1 MFIGAVPMPVV
12 NQLLRAVD
20 CSSWPEIFVCCSG
33 SFRVDRALKERYPQK
48 AVRGNDV
55 SLVSCAVGAL
65 LTGGELAIAFKDRLA
80 FIEEREFADY
90 GWRVAAVIVAL
101 RLSQFSGKNAYAQ
114 GHFEHCRQNFDT
126 YLAKAHEKVL
136 QLQAGAQLD
145 EYCAGD
151 FRDHA
156 DRAMREGAGIA
167 GFMPTYK
174 GGYERMY
181 RFLDANADWPRPSFR
196 TWDPKDL
203 PDWLATV
210 ARSDSPY
217 FVVTDHELAG
227 FKAATEYRSTIN
239 KPVYGYL
246 GDGRSSF
253 RRKRNREASFAYQAV
268 DPATLGPLTNVE
280 LVPASS
286 AQLTFLRNMY
296 LAKGIAHATGVA
308 NYLVMLDGKLA
319 GGFIYARDRW
329 DPAGSIYLLSD
340 FCIVHER
347 RLAKLI
353 AMLAGSSETIGA
365 WCRRFVVRPKVLR
378 TTAFT
383 DQPVSMKYRG
393 IYDLVSRKPGQ
404 LNYQA
409 EIRDRTAK
417 ALYLDWLGRFGTEN
431 ADQPRRARRSQ
442 APQQECPLHGG
453 AGIQPPGG
461 EPAP

>member
-1 MFIGAVPMPVV
+1 VV
-12 NQLLRAVD
+12 NQLLRSVD
-20 CSSWPEIFVCCSG
+20 CLSWREIFVCCSG

-55 SLVSCAVGAL
+55 SLVSSAVGAL
-65 LTGGELAIAFKDRLA
+65 LTGSELAIGFKDRLA

-90 GWRVAAVIVAL
+90 AWRAAAVIVAL
-101 RLSQFSGKNAYAQ
+101 RLSQFSGNNAYAQ

-136 QLQAGAQLD
+136 QLQVGVALD

-181 RFLDANADWPRPSFR
+181 RFLEENVDWRRPTFR

-203 PDWLATV
+203 PDWLSIV
-210 ARSDSPY
+210 AKSDSPY
-217 FVVTDHELAG
+217 FVVTDHELPG

-253 RRKRNREASFAYQAV
+253 QRTRNREASFAYQAV
-268 DPATLGPLTNVE
+268 DPATLGPFTDVQ

-286 AQLTFLRNMY
+286 AQMTFLRNIY
-296 LAKGIAHATGVA
+296 LAKGIAHATGIA

-353 AMLAGSSETIGA
+353 AMLAGSSEAIGT
-365 WCRRFVVRPKVLR
+365 WCRRFVVRPKYLR

-393 IYDLVSRKPGQ
+393 IYDLTSRKPGQ

-409 EIRDRTAK
+409 EIGDRTAK
-417 ALYLDWLGRFGTEN
+417 AIYLDWLGRYGQ
-431 ADQPRRARRSQ
+431 AQDQDRPRRARR
-442 APQQECPLHGG
+442 AAHAQEERPLHGG
-453 AGIQPPGG
+453 AGVQSAGG
-461 EPAP
+461 EPQP

>member
-12 NQLLRAVD
+12 NQLLRSVD
-20 CSSWPEIFVCCSG
+20 CSSWREIFVCCSG

-55 SLVSCAVGAL
+55 SLVSSAVGTL

-90 GWRVAAVIVAL
+90 AWRVAAVIVAL

-136 QLQAGAQLD
+136 QLRSGVQLD

-181 RFLDANADWPRPSFR
+181 RFLDENTDWPRPSFR

-203 PDWLATV
+203 PDWLSIV
-210 ARSDSPY
+210 AKSDSPY

-227 FKAATEYRSTIN
+227 FKAGDRISLDDQQAGVRLSRRWALVVSAQAQSRGVVRVPGSRSGNARAADRCAVGAGVQRAAHLPAQHVPGQGHRPRDRHRELSGHARRQARRRFHLRPRSLGPGRIDLPPVGLLHRPRTTAGETDRHARWQQRDDRRLVSAFRGAPEVSAHDGFYRSTC
-239 KPVYGYL
+239 
-246 GDGRSSF
+246 F
-253 RRKRNREASFAYQAV
+253 
-268 DPATLGPLTNVE
+268 
-280 LVPASS
+280 
-286 AQLTFLRNMY
+286 
-296 LAKGIAHATGVA
+296 
-308 NYLVMLDGKLA
+308 
-319 GGFIYARDRW
+319 
-329 DPAGSIYLLSD
+329 
-340 FCIVHER
+340 HE
-347 RLAKLI
+347 
-353 AMLAGSSETIGA
+353 
-365 WCRRFVVRPKVLR
+365 
-378 TTAFT
+378 
-383 DQPVSMKYRG
+383 
-393 IYDLVSRKPGQ
+393 VSRN
-404 LNYQA
+404 L
-409 EIRDRTAK
+409 
-417 ALYLDWLGRFGTEN
+417 
-431 ADQPRRARRSQ
+431 
-442 APQQECPLHGG
+442 
-453 AGIQPPGG
+453 
-461 EPAP
+461 